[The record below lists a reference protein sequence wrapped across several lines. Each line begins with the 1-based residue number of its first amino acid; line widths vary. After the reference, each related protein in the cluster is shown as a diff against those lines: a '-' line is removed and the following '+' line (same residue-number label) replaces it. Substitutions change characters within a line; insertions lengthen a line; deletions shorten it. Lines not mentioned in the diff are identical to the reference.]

1 MKNKITELIKND
13 CREVLTNEMITRLSS
28 LKGSLLV
35 ITGGTGFVGSWLL
48 EMISILNEEYNFQ
61 SRVHIIANEVDFFK
75 KRHPHLASRPEITFA
90 KNDVRNLLE
99 LPRDTNWLIHAAAV
113 RDRQFHSICPIET
126 LNTISNGTEQ
136 VLRASLQ
143 CSELKMFLNMSSG
156 LVYGSQPD
164 EVPRVPESYSGAPPL
179 NNINALYA
187 QAKRYGENLCTAFRA
202 QERLPTMSV
211 RPFSFIG
218 PFQDLDSPWA
228 VTNFIRDAINGR
240 DVRVLGDGKAIRSY
254 MYPSDMALWLLV
266 MMVSAEPGAC
276 YNIGSPEEIN
286 LADLAKK
293 IVDYTSPSSRV
304 LLSMGDSTNS
314 KFSRLVPDVN
324 LAIEKLKLKQTVSLN
339 QAIAKT
345 IEWHRA

>member
-1 MKNKITELIKND
+1 MKNTATELIRND
-13 CREVLTNEMITRLSS
+13 CREVLTNDMVTKLSPLRS
-28 LKGSLLV
+28 SRV
-35 ITGGTGFVGSWLL
+35 VVTGGTGFVGSWLL
-48 EMISILNEEYNFQ
+48 EMISLLNEDHNFQ
-61 SRVHIIANEVDFFK
+61 TRVHIIAHEVDAFK
-75 KRHPHLASRPEITFA
+75 KRHPQLVARPEITFV
-90 KNDVRNLLE
+90 KNDVRHLLE
-99 LPRDTNWLIHAAAV
+99 LPRDTNWLVHAAAI
-113 RDRQFHSICPIET
+113 RDRQFHSTWPIET
-126 LNTISNGTEQ
+126 LATIATGTEQ

-143 CSELKMFLNMSSG
+143 CSELKMFMNLSSG

-164 EVPRVPESYSGAPPL
+164 DVPRVPENFSGAPPL
-179 NNINALYA
+179 NNVNAIYA
-187 QAKRYGENLCTAFRA
+187 QAKRYGENLCTAYRA

-228 VTNFIRDAINGR
+228 VTNFIRDAINGK
-240 DVRVLGDGKAIRSY
+240 DVRVLGDGKALRSY
-254 MYPSDMALWLLV
+254 MYPSDMALWMLV
-266 MMVSAEPGAC
+266 MMVSSEPGAC
-276 YNIGSPEEIN
+276 YNVGSPDEIN

-304 LLSMGDSTNS
+304 LLSMGDSLNS

-324 LAIEKLKLKQTVSLN
+324 LAIEKLKLKQTVTLN